1 MQRFTKYNLRVQLRP
16 KRKNKKSARIDWQPA
31 PDVDKRI
38 KYLAKNLDFDWLN
51 NDNIHSFR
59 SENSKTSAHARI
71 WGLPRIWQK
80 ALHEEASY
88 IIEVISEKYDK
99 LSEKERDKVLLHEI
113 VHIPKNF
120 SGSLIPHYRKGKRN
134 FHNQVDVLVRK
145 YMKHRRNK

>member
-1 MQRFTKYNLRVQLRP
+1 MQRFTKYNLRVQTKPTKTR
-16 KRKNKKSARIDWQPA
+16 ATRIDWQPA

-38 KYLAKNLDFDWLN
+38 KYLWKNLDLDWLKK
-51 NDNIHSFR
+51 DKIHAFR
-59 SENSKTSAHARI
+59 SKGSKAKAYARI

-80 ALHEEASY
+80 ALQEEASY

-99 LSEKERDKVLLHEI
+99 LSEKDRDRVLLHEI

-134 FHNQVDVLVRK
+134 FHSQVEVLIRK
-145 YMKHRRNK
+145 YMKYRRTHK

>member
-1 MQRFTKYNLRVQLRP
+1 MQRFTKYNLRVQLKP
-16 KRKNKKSARIDWQPA
+16 KKKKKKAARIDWQPA

-38 KYLAKNLDFDWLN
+38 KYLAKNLGLDWLKK
-51 NDNIHSFR
+51 DNIHGFR
-59 SENSKTSAHARI
+59 SENSKTRAYARI

-80 ALHEEASY
+80 ALQEEASY

-99 LSEKERDKVLLHEI
+99 LSEKERDKILLHEI

-134 FHNQVDVLVRK
+134 FHNQVEVLVRK
-145 YMKHRRNK
+145 YMKHRRGK

>member
-1 MQRFTKYNLRVQLRP
+1 MQRFTKYNLRVQKKP
-16 KRKNKKSARIDWQPA
+16 KRKIKKAARIDWQPA

-38 KYLAKNLDFDWLN
+38 KYLAKNLDLDWLKK
-51 NDNIHSFR
+51 DNIHGFR
-59 SENSKTSAHARI
+59 SKNSKTRACARI

-80 ALHEEASY
+80 ALQEEASY

-120 SGSLIPHYRKGKRN
+120 SGSLVPHYRKGKRN
-134 FHNQVDVLVRK
+134 FHKRVEVLVNR
-145 YMKHRRNK
+145 YMKYRKGK